1 MKKLFITLLF
11 CASIFL
17 MFNIDVQA
25 GCCQNSDCTGQSA
38 SCSGNTN
45 NNCTP
50 GKNDGTGTCK
60 VTDAAAT
67 CNWAGV
73 SCIGPQS
80 DGKCYETT
88 TACTPAGTKQTRQCT
103 CAGGGGGNDNGGGGT
118 DNGGGGNDNGGGG
131 NDNGGAGETAAPA
144 APACTAPTFVKAS
157 VAPST
162 VRPYDQVYV
171 SCDYGKKLDCVTVEG
186 AGLTGCVHS
195 RYDGT
200 ANVFTCAAGTEGG
213 YFDDTKCVISAGTGD
228 KCCAGSNKVGSLNVI
243 GAEVRYD
250 QDVVLPFG
258 TYTFE
263 AKVYSVLAK
272 NTGNKVSLICNSDT
286 CANSKKKGEEV
297 TSMTFAAG
305 TDFAT
310 QTKTVTLTG
319 SGDDRHYLVRVSSG
333 RGSEAYFDTVSLK
346 NKAGKELIINGEFSS
361 TASTSILIQQP
372 NSWGEGDNKAG
383 YYYGSMSGDQFT
395 QSLNI
400 VSQPVYPTSVPA
412 GSTTTPTTPGAITP
426 TPGKASAVSLTL
438 KIKLQGVIKKPVK
451 ADPITVQVKLAGTNL
466 TAALTKSVQFT
477 VGDTGEWTGKAD
489 FDGVPTGGGYMVYIK
504 GPKHVQK
511 KVCGMSP
518 TETKGGTYRCSD
530 GAIVLQAGANTLDF
544 TKIIQMGG
552 DLPEAGG
559 KQNGIIDA
567 YDTTFIRTNLG
578 TTDAAKIAIG
588 DLNYDGGIDSQDY
601 SMILQSLSIKFD
613 EE

>member
-1 MKKLFITLLF
+1 
-11 CASIFL
+11 
-17 MFNIDVQA
+17 
-25 GCCQNSDCTGQSA
+25 
-38 SCSGNTN
+38 
-45 NNCTP
+45 
-50 GKNDGTGTCK
+50 
-60 VTDAAAT
+60 
-67 CNWAGV
+67 
-73 SCIGPQS
+73 
-80 DGKCYETT
+80 
-88 TACTPAGTKQTRQCT
+88 
-103 CAGGGGGNDNGGGGT
+103 
-118 DNGGGGNDNGGGG
+118 
-131 NDNGGAGETAAPA
+131 
-144 APACTAPTFVKAS
+144 VKAS

-171 SCDYGKKLDCVTVEG
+171 SCDYGKKIDCVTVEG
-186 AGLTGCVHS
+186 AGLTSCAHS

-200 ANVFTCAAGTEGG
+200 ANVFTCVVGTEGG
-213 YFDDTKCVISAGTGD
+213 YFDDTKCVISADTSD

-258 TYTFE
+258 TYTLT

-272 NTGNKVSLICNSDT
+272 NTGNKVSIICNSDT

-297 TSMTFAAG
+297 TSLTFAAG
-305 TDFAT
+305 TDFAS
-310 QTKTVTLTG
+310 QTKSITLTG

-361 TASTSILIQQP
+361 TASTSIMVQQP

-400 VSQPVYPTSVPA
+400 VSQPVYPTTVPP
-412 GSTTTPTTPGAITP
+412 GSTTPTTPGAITP
-426 TPGKASAVSLTL
+426 TPGKASGMSLNL
-438 KIKLQGVIKKPVK
+438 KIKLQGVAKKPAK

-466 TAALTKSVQFT
+466 TTAQTKSIPFT
-477 VGDTGEWTGKAD
+477 VNDAGEWTGKAD

-511 KVCGMSP
+511 KVCDMVP
-518 TETKGGTYRCSD
+518 TETKGGTYHCSD
-530 GAIVLQAGANTLDF
+530 GAIVLQAGENTLDF
-544 TKIIQMGG
+544 TKILQMGG